1 MASKK
6 NRSSIKNSKNDS
18 FSSMFYELMFYFHTN
33 IQSMNTSKMFAGCM
47 IILLNVASKFVT
59 IKLSKTMES
68 YLKHSF
74 SRDALIFAIAWVGSR
89 DIYTAIMI
97 VFVFVIFVDF
107 LMNENS
113 AYCIFPKAFCNY
125 HINLLN
131 NDDVDNIENMK
142 KVVTPEEIS
151 NATKIL
157 EKAKQ
162 QNISA
167 NSTQNKP
174 HQVAS
179 AYMNG

>member
-6 NRSSIKNSKNDS
+6 NRSSVKNNKNDS
-18 FSSMFYELMFYFHTN
+18 FTGMFYELMLYFHTN

-89 DIYTAIMI
+89 DIYTAILI
-97 VFVFVIFVDF
+97 VLIFVIFVDF
-107 LMNENS
+107 LMNEDS

-131 NDDVDNIENMK
+131 NDDVENIENME
-142 KVVTPEEIS
+142 KVVTPEEIV
-151 NATKIL
+151 NATNIL
-157 EKAKQ
+157 TKAKQ
-162 QNISA
+162 QNIST
-167 NSTQNKP
+167 NSTLNKSYQATNTFM
-174 HQVAS
+174 H
-179 AYMNG
+179 G